1 MDLGVTAAMAANTGR
16 LEREG
21 SRLLSLDV
29 FRGVVIAGMILVTD
43 PGTYS
48 AVYWPLR
55 HAEWNGATPTD
66 MIFPSFL
73 VMVGMAMTLSFASRI
88 ARGGSRS
95 RMFRHVLRRS
105 AVLFVLGLLVNGF
118 PDYDLHTLR
127 IPGILQRIAVCYLLG
142 GSLYLLVS
150 EVGVGQGRRVV
161 RAAAVGGVL
170 VALLAGYW
178 ALLRW
183 YPVPGFGA
191 GRLDSLGNVAAYL
204 DRWVF
209 GVRHMWAYGLT
220 PGYGVTFDPEGM
232 LSTLTALATLL
243 MGVLAGEWM
252 GTDRTRE
259 RKALVL
265 VGAGA
270 ALAAIGYG
278 LQPWL
283 PLNKK
288 MLTSTFAMF
297 SGGVALMAFSL
308 LYWVLD
314 IRRWR
319 GWEGPAMVLGTNAI
333 FAFALSTVVTTMS
346 DRIHV
351 GGGDA
356 GLTLHRWVYQV
367 GFLPW
372 LAPVRASLAYA
383 IAIVV
388 LNVALVYPLYRRR
401 VFLRV

>member
-105 AVLFVLGLLVNGF
+105 AVLFVLGILVNGF

-220 PGYGVTFDPEGM
+220 PGYGVTFDPEGI

-252 GTDRTRE
+252 GTDGTRE

-283 PLNKK
+283 PLN
-288 MLTSTFAMF
+288 
-297 SGGVALMAFSL
+297 
-308 LYWVLD
+308 
-314 IRRWR
+314 RRC
-319 GWEGPAMVLGTNAI
+319 
-333 FAFALSTVVTTMS
+333 
-346 DRIHV
+346 
-351 GGGDA
+351 
-356 GLTLHRWVYQV
+356 
-367 GFLPW
+367 
-372 LAPVRASLAYA
+372 
-383 IAIVV
+383 
-388 LNVALVYPLYRRR
+388 
-401 VFLRV
+401 

>member
-1 MDLGVTAAMAANTGR
+1 MDLGVTAAMAAKTGQM
-16 LEREG
+16 EREG

-73 VMVGMAMTLSFASRI
+73 VMVGMAMTMSFRSRI

-95 RMFRHVLRRS
+95 GLFRHVLRRS
-105 AVLFVLGLLVNGF
+105 AVMFVLGLVVNGF

-142 GSLYLLVS
+142 GSMYLLVS
-150 EVGVGQGRRVV
+150 EVGGVGRRRRVV
-161 RAAAVGGVL
+161 RSAALGGLL

-204 DRWVF
+204 DRSVF
-209 GVRHMWAYGLT
+209 GLRHMWAYGLT
-220 PGYGVTFDPEGM
+220 PGYGVTFDPEGI
-232 LSTLTALATLL
+232 LSTSTALATLL

-252 GTDRTRE
+252 GTDHTRE

-265 VGAGA
+265 ACAGA

-278 LQPWL
+278 LQPSL

-288 MLTSTFAMF
+288 ILTSTFAMF
-297 SGGVALMAFSL
+297 SGGVALMAFAL
-308 LYWVLD
+308 FYWVLD

-319 GWEGPAMVLGTNAI
+319 GWEGPALVLGKNAI
-333 FAFALSTVVTTMS
+333 LAFALSTVVTTMS
-346 DRIHV
+346 DRIHI
-351 GGGDA
+351 GGSA
-356 GLTLHRWVYQV
+356 GLTLHKWGYQF
-367 GFLPW
+367 GFLLW
-372 LAPVRASLAYA
+372 LAPMRASLGYA
-383 IAIVV
+383 LAIVV
-388 LNVALVYPLYRRR
+388 LNVALLYPLYRRK

>member
-161 RAAAVGGVL
+161 RAVAVGGVL

-183 YPVPGFGA
+183 YPMPGFGA

-220 PGYGVTFDPEGM
+220 PGYGVTFDPEGI